1 MYCQWAGWTWFK
13 AQAIAE
19 SDLNPTAV
27 STVGARGLMQFMPAT
42 AKEMGLEDPFNP
54 GASIDAG
61 IRYCRNID
69 RFVRKNGF
77 YWEMPD
83 RIKAVF
89 AGYNWGMGNLLRS
102 MLHMDTRDFRPTLP
116 RETRNYIARIIRIQ
130 RSLET

>member
-1 MYCQWAGWTWFK
+1 
-13 AQAIAE
+13 
-19 SDLNPTAV
+19 
-27 STVGARGLMQFMPAT
+27 MQFMPAT

-89 AGYNWGMGNLLRS
+89 AGYNWGMGNLLRAL
-102 MLHMDTRDFRPTLP
+102 LHMDGHEFQPTLP
-116 RETRNYIARIIRIQ
+116 RETRDYISRIVRVK
-130 RSLET
+130 RLLTV